1 MKRIVLQNQLQTQQE
16 DQIEIE
22 EIDGAVQESFDEKLQ
37 SSLQELR
44 DTYEQQMA
52 ENRAGFSAVYD
63 KKIQDLQSSP
73 RLVLACPPVRML
85 AA

>member
-1 MKRIVLQNQLQTQQE
+1 MLLILNIMSSIFLLLMQE
-16 DQIEIE
+16 RY
-22 EIDGAVQESFDEKLQ
+22 EKKLL

-44 DTYEQQMA
+44 DAYEQQMA